1 MSEEAERSAPASRR
15 TFLRGVGLG
24 AGASVLGAAVIAAG
38 SPAAQASTEPA
49 SQIPVNDE
57 PALEGSLVA
66 HVSDIRSGRIAIL
79 VEGREIV
86 VTDPALTRSLARKA
100 R

>member
-1 MSEEAERSAPASRR
+1 MSEEAEGRVPASRR

-24 AGASVLGAAVIAAG
+24 AGASVLGAAFMAAG
-38 SPAAQASTEPA
+38 SPSAQASPA
-49 SQIPVNDE
+49 TAHETPTTDE
-57 PALEGSLVA
+57 PALDGSLVA
-66 HVSDIRSGRIAIL
+66 HVSDIRSGRIVLL
-79 VEGREIV
+79 VEGREVV

>member
-1 MSEEAERSAPASRR
+1 MSEEAERHVPASRR

-24 AGASVLGAAVIAAG
+24 AGASVLGAAVLAAS
-38 SPAAQASTEPA
+38 SPAAQASTETT
-49 SQIPVNDE
+49 SQTPVSDE

-66 HVSDIRSGRIAIL
+66 HISDIRSGRIAIL
-79 VEGREIV
+79 VDGREVV